1 MTGAEIRSISY
12 EYIKPKDLYI
22 ELDTHVKQA
31 IKMTYFHWPKNCMEI
46 LVYAKTNFQTPPNLF
61 PLSYYNSIV

>member
-12 EYIKPKDLYI
+12 EYIKPKDLHIQLVTY
-22 ELDTHVKQA
+22 VKQG
-31 IKMTYFHWPKNCMEI
+31 IKMTYLHWPKDCMEI

-61 PLSYYNSIV
+61 PLSYYNSTV